1 MNIIITNELYK
12 IIIISTIIFHIGL
25 YGIINNFKYILF
37 IMFSIEVIYVS
48 WILILGTIIVL
59 TTAYITIFYTILTV
73 IIATVESS
81 IGLSVLINLYNLKK
95 DLNLKNYRV
104 LR

>member
-12 IIIISTIIFHIGL
+12 IIIISTIIFNIGL

-59 TTAYITIFYTILTV
+59 ATAYIAIFYTLLTV

-81 IGLSVLINLYNLKK
+81 IGLSVLISLYNLKR
-95 DLNLKNYRV
+95 DLNLRNYRV